1 MRRQRSFT
9 AGEIDGSGPSSVT
22 SRGREDGGEEGNEDE
37 KREAGLAEWRR
48 RYGGR
53 QKECVVCLEEYVDG
67 VSRVMSL
74 PCGHEFH
81 AECM

>member
-1 MRRQRSFT
+1 
-9 AGEIDGSGPSSVT
+9 VT
-22 SRGREDGGEEGNEDE
+22 SSSPVETPSLDQVQE

-53 QKECVVCLEEYVDG
+53 QRDCAICIDEFEDG
-67 VSRVMSL
+67 ISRVMSL

-81 AECM
+81 VDCM